1 MADDPYTVL
10 GLTTGAT
17 KSDVGRAFRRL
28 AKKHHPDTNPNDP
41 AAEERFKA
49 ITAAHDYL
57 MGKGDDGLPDVP
69 PRYDHAYAAEL
80 ESRIRARRGPARRG
94 FGARLGIFFRSLF
107 GRH

>member
-17 KSDVGRAFRRL
+17 KKDVGRAFRRL
-28 AKKHHPDTNPNDP
+28 AKQHHPDTNPDDP
-41 AAEERFKA
+41 AAEGRFKA
-49 ITAAHDYL
+49 IKAAHDYL
-57 MGKGDDGLPDVP
+57 MGRDDDLVATAPG
-69 PRYDHAYAAEL
+69 YDHAYAAEL
-80 ESRIRARRGPARRG
+80 ENRLRARRGPVRRS

>member
-28 AKKHHPDTNPNDP
+28 AKKHHPDTNQGDP

-57 MGKGDDGLPDVP
+57 MGKGDDLAQATPA
-69 PRYDHAYAAEL
+69 YDHAYAAEL
-80 ESRIRARRGPARRG
+80 ERRIRARRGPVRRG
-94 FGARLGIFFRSLF
+94 LGARLGIFFRSLF
-107 GRH
+107 GR